1 MAAADSAA
9 TKPGQPHLLR
19 VLGLGFGIA
28 AVIGGT
34 VGSGLMRAPGP
45 VAAALGD
52 PATILAFWALGG
64 VLTLAMAMP
73 MIELAT
79 ALPRAGGPVV
89 YAERAFGH
97 TAGTLVGWAD
107 WLQNLVAIS
116 FISVV
121 FGEYLQRLGIGG
133 GLSIGTLAVLM
144 LAVLAGVNCLGT
156 RVTGA
161 SQTAGTVI
169 KIAAIVTLVA
179 ALYLFA
185 PAAPVPASPAPPLTF
200 VAAVVAIRL
209 ISGTYGGYG
218 ALFYLGEEIEAPG
231 RTIARATLLGLV
243 GVTLVYV
250 AVNAALL
257 HALPL
262 SVLSASTLPV
272 ADAIGVIAGPAG
284 ERLTTGFALLA
295 VLTLLNITVM
305 FTPRTLYAFA
315 ESGALPGI
323 FARVT
328 PGGAPWVAVIV
339 TCAAAA
345 LLASSGTYLTIVA
358 IYAPLSMVPIIATAL
373 AALKLRA
380 REPEL
385 ARPWRMPLYPLP
397 VVLTLLVSGALLVA
411 FFIEDTENSLWSLA
425 LLALGLPL
433 LLRKKRTA

>member
-1 MAAADSAA
+1 MATAVA
-9 TKPGQPHLLR
+9 PPHLLR

-64 VLTLAMAMP
+64 VLTLISAMP
-73 MIELAT
+73 TIELAT

-97 TAGTLVGWAD
+97 AAGTLVGWAD

-116 FISVV
+116 FVAVV
-121 FGEYLQRLGIGG
+121 FGEYLQRLGFGG
-133 GLSIGTLAVLM
+133 GLSIGTLAVLT
-144 LAVLAGVNCLGT
+144 LVVLAGVNCLGT
-156 RVTGA
+156 RATGA
-161 SQTAGTVI
+161 SQTAGTAF
-169 KIAAIVTLVA
+169 KIAAIVVLVG

-185 PAAPVPASPAPPLTF
+185 PAAPPPTTPAPPLTF

-209 ISGTYGGYG
+209 IYGTYGGYG
-218 ALFYLGEEIEAPG
+218 ALFYLGEEVEAPG

-243 GVTLVYV
+243 GVALVYV
-250 AVNAALL
+250 GVNAALL
-257 HALPL
+257 HALPMAT
-262 SVLSASTLPV
+262 LSASTLPV
-272 ADAIGVIAGPAG
+272 ADAIGTIAGPAG
-284 ERLTTGFALLA
+284 ERVTTALALVA
-295 VLTLLNITVM
+295 VLTLANITVM

-315 ESGALPGI
+315 ASGALPPL

-328 PGGAPWVAVIV
+328 RGGAPWVAVLV

-345 LLASSGTYLTIVA
+345 LLASSGAYLTIVA
-358 IYAPLSMVPIIATAL
+358 IYAPLSVVPIIATAL

-380 REPEL
+380 AEPGL
-385 ARPWRMPLYPLP
+385 ARPWRMPWFP
-397 VVLTLLVSGALLVA
+397 VPALLTILLNAALLVA
-411 FFIEDTENSLWSLA
+411 FFVEDATNSLWSLA

-433 LLRKKRTA
+433 LLRRRA